1 MTEIETMATDDSQE
15 EPDKVCNEQFIVVC
29 PTVLSSLGHGRI
41 DRSDLL
47 WGQLSLLVDGLGG
60 LGLWLRLRRR
70 FLSEMVVIVDHIPSV

>member
-29 PTVLSSLGHGRI
+29 PTVLSSLGHGLI

-70 FLSEMVVIVDHIPSV
+70 FLSEMVVIVDHIPRV

>member
-1 MTEIETMATDDSQE
+1 LT
-15 EPDKVCNEQFIVVC
+15 
-29 PTVLSSLGHGRI
+29 SLAHGRI

-47 WGQLSLLVDGLGG
+47 RGQLSLLVDGLGG